1 MAEIVLLKEAI
12 KSECDYYHL
21 ISGMDLPL
29 HDMNYIDDFFI
40 KHKGKEFIHFSELGE
55 TMSSRTRQRISIY
68 HPFQN
73 MLGRR
78 CMWAERILNRVESAL
93 GINRLRRFPSL
104 VLGKG
109 AQWFSI
115 TDNFARYIVN
125 NWSWCKQIFAYSFCS
140 DEMFLQ
146 TMILNSSYRE
156 NIYHPQADDDYRA
169 IMRLIQWHQGDSTTF
184 HTKDYQE
191 LIYSPMLF
199 AWKFNENID
208 EETIN
213 LIAEHIRG

>member
-1 MAEIVLLKEAI
+1 
-12 KSECDYYHL
+12 
-21 ISGMDLPL
+21 MD
-29 HDMNYIDDFFI
+29 HIDDFFI

-55 TMSSRTRQRISIY
+55 NNDSTHSAENFYISSVSEY
-68 HPFQN
+68 V
-73 MLGRR
+73 GRR
-78 CMWAERILNRVESAL
+78 CKWTERILNRVEPAL
-93 GINRLRRFPSL
+93 GINRLRRFPSS

-115 TDNFARYIVN
+115 TDNLARYVVD
-125 NWSWCKQIFAYSFCS
+125 NWSWCKQIFAHSFCS

-146 TMILNSSYRE
+146 TIILNSSYRE

-169 IMRLIQWHQGDSTTF
+169 IMRLIQWNQGDLTTF
-184 HTKDYQE
+184 RTKDYQE

-208 EETIN
+208 KEIIN

>member
-1 MAEIVLLKEAI
+1 
-12 KSECDYYHL
+12 
-21 ISGMDLPL
+21 
-29 HDMNYIDDFFI
+29 
-40 KHKGKEFIHFSELGE
+40 
-55 TMSSRTRQRISIY
+55 
-68 HPFQN
+68 

-78 CMWAERILNRVESAL
+78 CKWTERILNRVEPAL
-93 GINRLRRFPSL
+93 GINRLRRFPSS

-115 TDNFARYIVN
+115 TDNLARYVVN
-125 NWSWCKQIFAYSFCS
+125 NWSWCKQIFAHSFCS

-169 IMRLIQWHQGDSTTF
+169 IMRLIQWNQGDLTTF
-184 HTKDYQE
+184 RTKAYQE

-199 AWKFNENID
+199 ARKFNENIS
-208 EETIN
+208 IKFY
-213 LIAEHIRG
+213 I